1 MSRCVRLVKAPLRRC
16 ETLPSLAPHSI
27 FIVDSQD
34 VVAFRGDFDTAGP
47 ASPTIPPHIAIE
59 RLALFK
65 EQFENL
71 ERRMVTF
78 GAGEELF
85 GLRVT
90 QYPELAQTK
99 RDLLLCDT
107 LFKLFDEVSRV
118 QTGFRNMHWRYCL
131 GGLLALSFPLPAP
144 LSCPHCDRVSVQ
156 AYCALVG
163 CSVAV
168 DNLSAMSDRFAG
180 FDGRCKRLPKKVR
193 TWETYAELRRRITLF
208 NEVSKS
214 RHMIDIWCACLVS

>member
-1 MSRCVRLVKAPLRRC
+1 MYVYVC
-16 ETLPSLAPHSI
+16 
-27 FIVDSQD
+27 DQQD

-99 RDLLLCDT
+99 RDLQLCDT

-118 QTGFRNMHWRYCL
+118 QTGFRNMHWRYQL
-131 GGLLALSFPLPAP
+131 E
-144 LSCPHCDRVSVQ
+144 
-156 AYCALVG
+156 
-163 CSVAV
+163 
-168 DNLSAMSDRFAG
+168 
-180 FDGRCKRLPKKVR
+180 GRLHHP
-193 TWETYAELRRRITLF
+193 
-208 NEVSKS
+208 
-214 RHMIDIWCACLVS
+214 